1 MYIFE
6 GIELFAGYLL
16 RVVAIE
22 ADGVVDFEVF
32 FQDLMEALEEERY
45 DRQLNF
51 TQIVNYCL
59 EKLLRKIRFGELI
72 QNEAIDNFS
81 NEFVYI
87 FVINL
92 CKLDI
97 SILLL
102 LCMKQLEDLLQVFLY
117 HSEYQIPDQ
126 IDPGAALQA
135 TL

>member
-1 MYIFE
+1 M
-6 GIELFAGYLL
+6 
-16 RVVAIE
+16 VAIE
-22 ADGVVDFEVF
+22 ADGVVYFEVF